1 MSSLDRKR
9 LEAVLAV
16 TSYAASSGTAATVPT
31 PGAKFPSKLFELL
44 VMS

>member
-31 PGAKFPSKLFELL
+31 PGAEVPKQI
-44 VMS
+44 V